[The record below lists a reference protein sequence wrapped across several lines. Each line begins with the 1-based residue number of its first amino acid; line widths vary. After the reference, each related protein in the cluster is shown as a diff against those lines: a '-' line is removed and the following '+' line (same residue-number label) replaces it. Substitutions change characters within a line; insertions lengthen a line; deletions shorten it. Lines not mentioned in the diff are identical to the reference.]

1 MEKCDFH
8 VVKGARAETALGVVN
23 NKTERGGKSMKR
35 RDFISRLGIGI
46 AAAGTVGVMGTT
58 KAMASGKSIQW
69 KMVTSWPPKFPI
81 LQDSCDRLAKNVE
94 AMTQGRLKMQVFAGG
109 ELVPPL
115 EVFDA
120 VSQGRAV
127 QCGSTAPYYY
137 AGKVPESQFYSDL
150 PFGMPHRG
158 KMAWLY
164 CGGGMELFREIYK
177 PYNLYPIM
185 MLSTGTQ
192 MGGWFRKEI
201 NSLADLKGLKM
212 RIPGLAGKV
221 MAKAGV
227 NVVNLPG
234 SEVYTALERGVIDAT
249 EWVSPLYDSRLGLYQ
264 AAKYYYYPAWH
275 EPATTVP
282 LVVNTKAWEA
292 LPDDLKII
300 VEMACAESV
309 SWTLAKA
316 DVQNGPILKELVE
329 QKGVKLCKFPDD
341 VIRKLHKITK
351 DVMAEES
358 AKNAK
363 FKKVYDSMKKF
374 QADFN
379 YWMDASEW
387 AYINAYKL

>member
-1 MEKCDFH
+1 MNRREF
-8 VVKGARAETALGVVN
+8 VKNLGVGLVATGTAGLIKPSLSEASEKSVN
-23 NKTERGGKSMKR
+23 
-35 RDFISRLGIGI
+35 
-46 AAAGTVGVMGTT
+46 
-58 KAMASGKSIQW
+58 W

-81 LQDSCDRLAKNVE
+81 LQDSCDRLAENLDK
-94 AMTQGRLKMQVFAGG
+94 MTGGRLKIQVFAGG

-115 EVFDA
+115 EVFEV
-120 VSQGRAV
+120 VSQGRVV

-137 AGKVPESQFYSDL
+137 AGKVPEAQFYSDL

-164 CGGGMELFREIYK
+164 TGGGMELFREIYK

-201 NSLADLKGLKM
+201 NSLEDLKGLKM

-249 EWVSPLYDSRLGLYQ
+249 EWVSPLYDERLGLYQ

-275 EPATTVP
+275 EPATTVT
-282 LVVNTKAWEA
+282 LIINTKAWEE
-292 LPDDLKII
+292 LPDDLKVC

-316 DVQNGPILKELVE
+316 DVQNGPILKDLVE
-329 QKGVKLCKFPDD
+329 NKGVQLRKFPND
-341 VIRKLHKITK
+341 VIKKLHQIT
-351 DVMAEES
+351 DETMAEES
-358 AKNAK
+358 SKNAN
-363 FKKVYDSMKKF
+363 FKKVYDSIKKF
-374 QADFN
+374 QTDFN
-379 YWMDASEW
+379 AWMEASEW
-387 AYINAYKL
+387 SYIEAYKL